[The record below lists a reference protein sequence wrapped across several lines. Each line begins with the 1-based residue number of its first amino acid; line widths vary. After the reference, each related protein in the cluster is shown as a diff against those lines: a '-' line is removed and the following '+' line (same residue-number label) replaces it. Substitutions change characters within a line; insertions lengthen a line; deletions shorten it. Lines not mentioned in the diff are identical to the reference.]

1 MRWGAVFRA
10 LNDNDVDDDDGGDY
24 GYFEGGGKDRA
35 GVLYGDVAVI
45 AVSMD
50 ELLE

>member
-24 GYFEGGGKDRA
+24 GYLGGGGRRT
-35 GVLYGDVAVI
+35 GQGFY
-45 AVSMD
+45 M
-50 ELLE
+50 EMWP